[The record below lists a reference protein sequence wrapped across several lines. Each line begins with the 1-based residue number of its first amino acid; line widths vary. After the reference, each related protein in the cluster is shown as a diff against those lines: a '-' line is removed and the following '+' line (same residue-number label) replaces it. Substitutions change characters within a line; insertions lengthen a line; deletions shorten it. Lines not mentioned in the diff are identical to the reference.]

1 MATCSSGWSDS
12 EKEEIVKMAENAIQ
26 SITQLTNIVGRS
38 SVPSG
43 SSSSADSL
51 HSTNAVQELH
61 RRFPTVDSRGR
72 NTTHGVPGYSRSTS
86 APSARAAPYYRLVPG
101 QPTGAPT
108 VTKDVVVIEYGHDRV
123 PSKAEKAELKK
134 SKRVISGFEVG
145 RDWSAKQ
152 LEKKW

>member
-86 APSARAAPYYRLVPG
+86 APSA
-101 QPTGAPT
+101 
-108 VTKDVVVIEYGHDRV
+108 
-123 PSKAEKAELKK
+123 
-134 SKRVISGFEVG
+134 
-145 RDWSAKQ
+145 
-152 LEKKW
+152 